1 MKCDLAIIG
10 SGIVGLGHAIAGVR
24 RGLKV
29 VVIEREARPIGASI
43 RNFGFVTVTGQGRG
57 ATWQRAKRSAQVWAE
72 IAPLAGIAVE
82 HRGLAVLAQRPEAVD
97 VLEGFLATEMG
108 EGCAL
113 LTADEAR
120 ARFPELDARTLAG
133 ALWSPHDLRVESRT
147 AVPKLIAW
155 LEKQGV
161 TFQFSTA
168 ARAISGGRIET
179 AFGEVEASV
188 VIACPGDDLSTLFP
202 HIMAEHQVSRC
213 ILQMLRLDSPG
224 FRLPGAVMSDLS
236 LVRYEGYAALPESGP
251 LRARL
256 EQEQAAHLAN
266 GVHLIVVQSADGSL
280 VVGDSHHYA
289 PAPDPF
295 TSQAVERLILEECQ
309 AMIGVCPPVR
319 ERWTGTYA
327 SSPRADMFRAAPESQ
342 VRLVVVTSGTGASTA
357 FAIAEETLTEVFGT
371 VSTGSLS

>member
-10 SGIVGLGHAIAGVR
+10 GGIVGLGHAIAGVR

-57 ATWQRAKRSAQVWAE
+57 ATWRRAKRSAQVWAE

-97 VLEGFLATEMG
+97 VLEAFLATEMG
-108 EGCAL
+108 EDCEL
-113 LTADEAR
+113 LTTEEAR
-120 ARFPELDARTLAG
+120 GRFPELDARTLAG

-168 ARAISGGRIET
+168 ARAVFGSRIET
-179 AFGEVEASV
+179 AYGEVEASA
-188 VIACPGDDLSTLFP
+188 VIVCPGDDINTLFP
-202 HIMAEHQVSRC
+202 NIIAEHQVTRC
-213 ILQMLRLDSPG
+213 ILQMLRLESPG
-224 FRLPGAVMSDLS
+224 FRLTGAVMSDLS
-236 LVRYEGYAALPESGP
+236 LVRYEGYAALPQSAP

-256 EQEQAAHLAN
+256 EEEQSAHLAN

-280 VVGDSHHYA
+280 VVGDSHHYG
-289 PAPDPF
+289 PAPEPF
-295 TSQAVERLILEECQ
+295 ASHAVERLILEECQ

-327 SSPRADMFRAAPESQ
+327 SAPGGDMFRAAPEAH

-357 FAIAEETLTEVFGT
+357 FAIAEETLTDVFGPA
-371 VSTGSLS
+371 STGSLS